1 MRGSSM
7 GTDEEYSSSG
17 KFKRSKGIKPWLP
30 VIGLLLLVS
39 FGAMAYVLSEPLYNA
54 VAASFAMDIAPDIG
68 RLVAGVVL
76 FVLLSFVGLIIY
88 AMFAPKRTHLTNE
101 NLLERERK
109 AKKAEQVAKKKRQRQ
124 VGIEMRRQRE
134 ADAQRKSGGKPK

>member
-1 MRGSSM
+1 M

-17 KFKRSKGIKPWLP
+17 KVKRSKGIKPWLP
-30 VIGLLLLVS
+30 VIGMLLLLS

-54 VAASFAMDIAPDIG
+54 VASSVAMDITPDVG

-76 FVLLSFVGLIIY
+76 FVVLSFVGLIIY
-88 AMFAPKRTHLTNE
+88 TIFAPKRTHLTNE

-124 VGIEMRRQRE
+124 VAIEMRRQRE
-134 ADAQRKSGGKPK
+134 AAEAQRKGGKPK

>member
-7 GTDEEYSSSG
+7 GTDEDYGSTG
-17 KFKRSKGIKPWLP
+17 RRKRSKGIKPWLP

-39 FGAMAYVLSEPLYNA
+39 FGAMAFVLSEPLYNA
-54 VAASFAMDIAPDIG
+54 ASSAFVMDITPDVG
-68 RLVAGVVL
+68 RLVAGIVL
-76 FVLLSFVGLIIY
+76 FVIFSFIGLIIY
-88 AMFAPKRTHLTNE
+88 AIFAPKRTHLTNE

-109 AKKAEQVAKKKRQRQ
+109 SKKAEQVAKKKRQRQ

-134 ADAQRKSGGKPK
+134 AEAQRKSGGKR